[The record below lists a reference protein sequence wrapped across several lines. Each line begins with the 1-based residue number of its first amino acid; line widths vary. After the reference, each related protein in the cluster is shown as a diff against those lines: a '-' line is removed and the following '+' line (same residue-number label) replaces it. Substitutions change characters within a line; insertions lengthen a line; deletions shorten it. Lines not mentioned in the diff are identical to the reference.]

1 VKLPSLNRRNAIAA
15 GISAIAVSA
24 CGRSTPFPPE
34 DGAAVA
40 DLAALADALHAKK
53 ISSLE
58 ATFACIARI
67 EKYDSKF
74 NTFITLD
81 RAGAVA
87 AARRADAELAAG
99 KGRGP
104 LHGVPIAIKD
114 NIDVAGLPCTA
125 ASAAFVHRQPTDDAE
140 VVRRLRAAGA
150 IILGKLNLH
159 EVAYGATGSISYP
172 RPARNPW
179 DAERITGG
187 SSSGPA
193 AAVAA
198 GFCYGA
204 VGTDTGGSIRIP
216 AAMCGVAGLKPSYG
230 LVSGKG
236 VMPLSET
243 YDHIGPICRSSA
255 DIRLMLAAMT
265 GQAVAPSRRALAGLR
280 LGALREPLSYCDTGF
295 SPEVAAAFENALR
308 LAGTIAASIIDARLR
323 APAPDR
329 IIEAEAY
336 RFHAATAAATP
347 GLYDPRTLAS
357 IMDGAAVSDQEL
369 AGARAGLLAA
379 RANAAG
385 AFREFDLVLIPTVL
399 RTPPTLAEATDPFEL
414 TDACTFIF
422 NQLGLPA
429 LTLPSGAFADGM
441 PMGLTIAGPPGADGQ
456 LLAFAEALEARAG
469 WRRRLRL

>member
-1 VKLPSLNRRNAIAA
+1 MKLPSLNRRNAIAA

-34 DGAAVA
+34 DAAVA
-40 DLAALADALHAKK
+40 DLSALAEMLHAGK

-58 ATFACIARI
+58 ATVACIARI

-87 AARRADAELAAG
+87 AARRADAEFAAG
-99 KGRGP
+99 KGRGR

-125 ASAAFVHRQPTDDAE
+125 ASPAFVHRQPTDDAE
-140 VVRRLRAAGA
+140 VVKRLSAAGV

-179 DAERITGG
+179 DAGRITGG

-230 LVSGKG
+230 LVSAKG

-265 GQAVAPSRRALAGLR
+265 GQALPSRRFSLSGLR
-280 LGALREPLSYCDTGF
+280 LGALREPLSYCDTAY
-295 SPEVAAAFENALR
+295 SPEIAAAFENALR
-308 LAGTIAASIIDARLR
+308 LAAAIAGPIVDARLDS
-323 APAPDR
+323 PAPDR

-336 RFHAATAAATP
+336 RFHAATAAASP

-357 IMDGAAVSDQEL
+357 IMEGASVTDAEL
-369 AGARAGLLAA
+369 AGARTALTAA
-379 RANAAG
+379 RATAG
-385 AFREFDLVLIPTVL
+385 KAFKDVDLVLIPTVL
-399 RTPPTLAEATDPFEL
+399 RTPPTLAEATDPFDL

-429 LTLPSGAFADGM
+429 LTLPCGAFGDGM
-441 PMGLTIAGPPGADGQ
+441 PMGLTIAGPPGAEDQ
-456 LLAFAEALEARAG
+456 LLTFAEALEARAG
-469 WRRRLRL
+469 WRRSPLL

>member
-1 VKLPSLNRRNAIAA
+1 MNQPSLNRRSAVAA

-24 CGRSTPFPPE
+24 CGRSTSFLPD
-34 DGAAVA
+34 DGVAVA
-40 DLAALADALHAKK
+40 DLSALADALHARK

-58 ATFACIARI
+58 ATTACIARI

-87 AARRADAELAAG
+87 AARRADAEFAAG
-99 KGRGP
+99 KRRGP

-125 ASAAFVHRQPTDDAE
+125 ASAAFAHRQPTDDAE
-140 VVRRLRAAGA
+140 VVRRLRAAGS

-159 EVAYGATGSISYP
+159 EVAYGATGSISFP

-179 DAERITGG
+179 DAGRITGG

-230 LVSGKG
+230 LVSAKG

-243 YDHIGPICRSSA
+243 YDHVGPICRSSA

-265 GQAVAPSRRALAGLR
+265 GQAMAPSRRAVSGLR
-280 LGALREPLSYCDTGF
+280 LGALREPLSYCDTAF
-295 SPEVAAAFENALR
+295 SPEVAAAFEHALR
-308 LAGTIAASIIDARLR
+308 LASTIAGPMVDARL
-323 APAPDR
+323 ASPAPDR

-336 RFHAATAAATP
+336 RFHAATAAASP

-357 IMDGAAVSDQEL
+357 IMGGASVTDVEL
-369 AGARAGLLAA
+369 AGARAALAAA
-379 RANAAG
+379 RARASE
-385 AFREFDLVLIPTVL
+385 AFRDVDLVLIPTVL
-399 RTPPTLAEATDPFEL
+399 RTPPTLAEAADPFEL

-429 LTLPSGAFADGM
+429 LTLPCGAFGDGM
-441 PMGLTIAGPPGADGQ
+441 PMGLTIAGPPGAEGR
-456 LLAFAEALEARAG
+456 LLAFAEALEAGAG
-469 WRRRLRL
+469 WRRNLLL